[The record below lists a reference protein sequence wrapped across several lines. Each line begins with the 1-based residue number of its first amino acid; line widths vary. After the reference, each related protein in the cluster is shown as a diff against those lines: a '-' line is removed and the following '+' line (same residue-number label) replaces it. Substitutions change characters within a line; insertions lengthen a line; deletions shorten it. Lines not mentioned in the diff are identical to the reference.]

1 MDDPIDEEQ
10 LDVVVQMT
18 LHMPFNTKKGQRG
31 LAHAAVIL
39 TSIKKADIAEHVI
52 KALQGEM
59 GLMQI

>member
-1 MDDPIDEEQ
+1 MDNSIDGEQ

-18 LHMPFNTKKGQRG
+18 LYMPFNITKGQRG
-31 LAHAAVIL
+31 LANGASIL
-39 TSIKKADIAEHVI
+39 TSIKRDDIVKHVF

>member
-1 MDDPIDEEQ
+1 
-10 LDVVVQMT
+10 
-18 LHMPFNTKKGQRG
+18 
-31 LAHAAVIL
+31 L